1 MTVDLG
7 GPSILYVHSDA
18 VVEIA
23 YILSPGRRLVF
34 TGRVYSAL
42 IFFKH
47 PANASP
53 ALCCSLVYNMVA
65 QETVPS
71 RIWADASRGYL
82 RLVQKDSQCAFVVR
96 LCVEI

>member
-7 GPSILYVHSDA
+7 GPSILYVDSDV

-23 YILSPGRRLVF
+23 YILSPGRRPVF

-53 ALCCSLVYNMVA
+53 ALCCSLVYMVA
-65 QETVPS
+65 QETAPS

-82 RLVQKDSQCAFVVR
+82 RLVQKDSQCAFAVR